1 MSLVAVSGDMTRL
14 DCVEICF
21 KDANLETSPA
31 KKVSKRKVLTLKQGE
46 TI

>member
-1 MSLVAVSGDMTRL
+1 MSVVAASGHVTRL

-31 KKVSKRKVLTLKQGE
+31 QKVSKRKVLALKQGE